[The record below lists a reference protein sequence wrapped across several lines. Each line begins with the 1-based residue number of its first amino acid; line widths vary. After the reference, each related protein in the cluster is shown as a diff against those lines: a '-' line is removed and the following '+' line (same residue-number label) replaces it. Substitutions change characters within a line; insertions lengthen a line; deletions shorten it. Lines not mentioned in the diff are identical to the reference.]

1 MTNEE
6 TAIILRRI
14 ADLMELYD
22 EGFFKLRSYRNAAE
36 VIEDLPTPL
45 TEIIAVGGVSRL
57 RELPSVGDAI
67 SNKIIEIIET
77 GTCKLYEQ
85 LKADIPETVLD
96 LLKVEGVGIKT
107 AQILFRQFKITNL
120 EDFARFARGGGLQ
133 SVPRLG
139 EKTQARIAASLFS
152 LVQ

>member
-6 TAIILRRI
+6 IAIILRRI
-14 ADLMELYD
+14 ADLMELHD

-45 TEIIAVGGVSRL
+45 TDIIAVGGVSRL

-67 SNKIIEIIET
+67 SHKIIEIIET

-96 LLKVEGVGIKT
+96 LMKVEGVGIKT
-107 AQILFRQFKITNL
+107 TQILFRQFKITNL
-120 EDFARFARGGGLQ
+120 EDFASFARGGGLQ

-139 EKTQARIAASLFS
+139 EKTQARISASLES
-152 LVQ
+152 LLQ